1 MTYSAALIGCGR
13 IGAGT
18 GGEVASHASGYHRD
32 GRIQLVAAADLDAG
46 ARQRVSSLWGVE
58 RLYDGY
64 EKMFVREKI
73 DFVSICTW
81 DQTHAAAVRAAV
93 AAGVRVIFCEKP
105 LAPTAV
111 VAAEL
116 TELCDAAGVGLLVG
130 YQRCW
135 DPAHRAARDYI
146 AAGKLGKIQAVNG
159 YYVGGLR
166 HNGCAWINLARYLVG
181 EIGAATP
188 MAPVAGAEATVSVRL
203 EFQCGATGSLLG
215 GDRDAFSVFEI
226 DVVGTAGR
234 IRFSDAGETLEVWD
248 VEEDP
253 HYPGFRRL
261 IACRREWPQPQ
272 MHEALNFASAGA
284 VDWLDG
290 SGDNPSSGHRATSD
304 MAIVE
309 AVLAQGATVPEL
321 AEV

>member
-18 GGEVASHASGYHRD
+18 GGEVASHASGYQRD
-32 GRIQLVAAADLDAG
+32 GRIELVAAADPDAG
-46 ARQRVSSLWGVE
+46 ARQRVSNLWGVE
-58 RLYDGY
+58 RLYDSY
-64 EKMFVREKI
+64 EKMFVCEEV
-73 DFVSICTW
+73 DFVSICSW
-81 DQTHAAAVRAAV
+81 DPAHAGAVRAAV
-93 AAGVRVIFCEKP
+93 AAGVRAIFCEKP
-105 LAPTAV
+105 LAPTAAG
-111 VAAEL
+111 AAEL
-116 TELCDAAGVGLLVG
+116 AELCDAAGVGLLVG

-146 AAGKLGKIQAVNG
+146 AAGKLGEIQAVNG

-181 EIGAATP
+181 EIGAAAP
-188 MAPVAGAEATVSVRL
+188 MAPVTDAEATVPVRL
-203 EFQCGATGSLLG
+203 DFQCGATGSLLG

-248 VEEDP
+248 VEDDP
-253 HYPGFRRL
+253 HYPEFRRL
-261 IACRREWPQPQ
+261 IACRQDWPQPQ
-272 MHEALNFASAGA
+272 MHEALNFAISGA

-290 SGDNPSSGHRATSD
+290 SGDNPSSGHRAAGD
-304 MAIVE
+304 MTIVE
-309 AVLAQGATVPEL
+309 AILAQGAVVPESV
-321 AEV
+321 EV